1 MGEIAAELSAPAA
14 RIGAAAWPGPPRIDA
29 GIELA
34 LQRRTRRRAGGASPA
49 GHRNQRDAAATSR
62 ADRFR
67 L

>member
-34 LQRRTRRRAGGASPA
+34 LQRRTRRRAEVASPA
-49 GHRNQRDAAATSR
+49 GRPQPTRRRGDFPGRS
-62 ADRFR
+62 
-67 L
+67 LPS